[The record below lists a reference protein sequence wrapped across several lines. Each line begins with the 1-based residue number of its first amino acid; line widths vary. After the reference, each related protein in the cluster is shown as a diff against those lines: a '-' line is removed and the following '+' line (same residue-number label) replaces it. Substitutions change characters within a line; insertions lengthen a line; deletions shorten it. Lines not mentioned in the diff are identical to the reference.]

1 MKRLVHSAL
10 AVAALLVLAPTAQ
23 SMSFSE
29 AFTAA
34 SLNDAQ
40 YRAAGH
46 ELEANRLAVPVARAA
61 LMPNVSINA
70 SQQEVAGWRQSRNSN
85 NQDMRLR
92 LEYTSP
98 QASIGMRM
106 PIINRE
112 LGLRVEQAGA
122 QAEYAEY
129 QYQLRGNDLVDRL
142 ANAYLTVLLV
152 EQTKRHVDQLVEALS
167 QQVAQAQQRLARGEG
182 TRVEVARGQ
191 AELDLARVRVLETED
206 QLLLARRQLQRL
218 TGQPLTQPLQMPAAV
233 EPPPLEPQGLFAWL
247 ELANR
252 QNPALKAREQSLEV
266 AKLGVKRNRAA
277 HLPRLDLVA
286 SYSQNENESVSNLG
300 QSTTQRAIGVQLNI
314 PIYSGGG
321 VEASVRQAVADRSRA
336 EEEIRLER
344 ENVEI
349 EVQRQYQLT
358 QNGVERIKAQERA
371 VASAEL
377 AVTGMRRALEGGVG
391 TTGDLADA
399 LSRSYAA
406 QRELAQARIDY
417 LLARTRLMLSAG
429 FGMSE
434 VAQELDRL
442 LALAPAASTTAE
454 K

>member
-1 MKRLVHSAL
+1 MKRLLRSAM
-10 AVAALLVLAPTAQ
+10 AVAAWLALSPAAQ
-23 SMSFSE
+23 AMSFGE

-34 SLNDAQ
+34 RQNDAQ

-70 SQQEVAGWRQSRNSN
+70 SQQEVDGWRKSRNAN

-98 QASIGMRM
+98 QASVGMRM

-152 EQTKRHVDQLVEALS
+152 EQTKLHVDKLVEALA

-191 AELDLARVRVLETED
+191 AELDLAKVRVLETDD
-206 QLLLARRQLQRL
+206 QLQLARRQLQRL
-218 TGQPLTQPLQMPAAV
+218 TGQPLTQALQMPAAV

-336 EEEIRLER
+336 EEEIRQER

-358 QNGVERIKAQERA
+358 QNGVGRIKAQERA

-377 AVTGMRRALEGGVG
+377 AVTGMRRALEGGAG

>member
-1 MKRLVHSAL
+1 MKRLFRSAM
-10 AVAALLVLAPTAQ
+10 AVAAWLALSPAAQ
-23 SMSFSE
+23 AMSFGE

-34 SLNDAQ
+34 RQNDAQ

-70 SQQEVAGWRQSRNSN
+70 SQQEVEGWRKSRNAN

-98 QASIGMRM
+98 QASVGMRM

-152 EQTKRHVDQLVEALS
+152 EQTKLHVDKLVEALA

-191 AELDLARVRVLETED
+191 AELDLAKVRVLETDD
-206 QLLLARRQLQRL
+206 QVLLARRQLQRL
-218 TGQPLTQPLQMPAAV
+218 TGQPLTQALQMPAAV
-233 EPPPLEPQGLFAWL
+233 DPPPLEPQGLFAWL

>member
-1 MKRLVHSAL
+1 MKCLLHSAL
-10 AVAALLVLAPTAQ
+10 ALAAGLALAPAAQ
-23 SMSFSE
+23 AMSFGE

-34 SLNDAQ
+34 RQNDAQ

-61 LMPNVSINA
+61 LMPNVSLNA
-70 SQQEVAGWRQSRNSN
+70 SQQEVEGWRKSRNSN

-92 LEYTSP
+92 LEYTAP
-98 QASIGMRM
+98 QASLGMRM

-112 LGLRVEQAGA
+112 LGVRVEQAGA
-122 QAEYAEY
+122 QAEFAEY
-129 QYQLRGNDLVDRL
+129 QFQLRGNELMDRL
-142 ANAYLTVLLV
+142 ASAYLTVLLV
-152 EQTKRHVDQLVEALS
+152 EQTKLQVDKLVEALT

-218 TGQPLTQPLQMPAAV
+218 TGQPLTQALQMPAAV